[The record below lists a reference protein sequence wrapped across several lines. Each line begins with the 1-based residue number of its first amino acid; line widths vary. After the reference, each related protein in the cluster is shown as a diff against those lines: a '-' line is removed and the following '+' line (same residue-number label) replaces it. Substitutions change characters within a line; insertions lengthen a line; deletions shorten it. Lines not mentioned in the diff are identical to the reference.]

1 MCPWFQWCVPDVLR
15 KPPLC
20 YSPIVATLLL
30 KQGAQQHA
38 WCVPVLVLFTCYYR
52 KRDYIYEKWLLCYE
66 HSFGYDS
73 QINWKNTEKIS
84 MAPAQGWHAK
94 IENYSIKPFFFCIF
108 MKYSIVVCTTI
119 HYIVLLLPTLLA
131 PFLPIFFVV
140 AFASWNLLPVDSLC
154 ILTSFFHHC
163 CSRIVL
169 LFAESNHLLLLLL
182 VQRRLAICSYHKH

>member
-1 MCPWFQWCVPDVLR
+1 MSIASVMTHKLIGKIQRRLAWPLR
-15 KPPLC
+15 KDDTQKSRTIQLNLFF
-20 YSPIVATLLL
+20 LL
-30 KQGAQQHA
+30 
-38 WCVPVLVLFTCYYR
+38 
-52 KRDYIYEKWLLCYE
+52 
-66 HSFGYDS
+66 
-73 QINWKNTEKIS
+73 
-84 MAPAQGWHAK
+84 
-94 IENYSIKPFFFCIF
+94 CIF

-169 LFAESNHLLLLLL
+169 LFAASNHLLLLLL
-182 VQRRLAICSYHKH
+182 VQRRL